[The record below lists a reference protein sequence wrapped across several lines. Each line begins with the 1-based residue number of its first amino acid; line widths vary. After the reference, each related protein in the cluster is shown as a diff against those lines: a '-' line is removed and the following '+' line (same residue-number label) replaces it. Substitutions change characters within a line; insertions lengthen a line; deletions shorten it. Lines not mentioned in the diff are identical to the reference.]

1 MKKRINDNINE
12 IEKYLQEMYS
22 IAPDNFEEYKKDFK
36 TKAACERYFEK
47 IIESIVD
54 LCFILI
60 KEKGLKMPEDDEG
73 IFETLS
79 HENMISDN
87 LAKKLR
93 DAKGMRNIIA
103 HEYGSIDDSLIFE
116 SVATELKKDVEEF
129 IKFIDDY
136 LEEEKRRK

>member
-1 MKKRINDNINE
+1 MKNRINDKIDE

-60 KEKGLKMPEDDEG
+60 KEETLKIPEDDEG
-73 IFETLS
+73 VFKILS
-79 HENMISDN
+79 QERIISDN
-87 LAKKLR
+87 LTKKLR
-93 DAKGMRNIIA
+93 EAKGMRNILA
-103 HEYGSIDDSLIFE
+103 HEYGSVDDSLVFE
-116 SVATELKKDVEEF
+116 SITTELKQDIEEF
-129 IKFIDDY
+129 IKSINTY
-136 LEEEKRRK
+136 LNIK